1 LALAEAHP
9 ILNLA
14 LVEGVKNVLALEGEV
29 GLELEHNGRAFQS
42 AEFPDGFNVR
52 YDATVSSSNVLGA
65 KSLAAKYL

>member
-1 LALAEAHP
+1 M
-9 ILNLA
+9 
-14 LVEGVKNVLALEGEV
+14 LALEGEV